1 MNEPNEND
9 EFLKVAIC
17 SLAFS
22 FRHFQAVRHS
32 FTTFFFAKKQDR
44 KQPFQAEYVTRK
56 LK

>member
-1 MNEPNEND
+1 MKEPNEND